1 MLLNKLLAKVGLKVS
16 RVISQKFYLQ
26 DVFRSSAPKRVLISY
41 LTHPFVHGV
50 NKTHTSFLECYT
62 AAEIFGELGYA
73 VDVVAFD
80 YSGPIDYSLYD
91 AVYGFGVP
99 LEKAFYAGNNAEI
112 KKIFYS
118 PGTNPFIAYQQSSKR
133 VLDFYERT
141 GKLVPQSSRIMHHF
155 WTFQYTMPDLCI
167 SLGNHYILEGYRT
180 ISPRI
185 NAVPLNAFYFDI
197 YDIDLGAKDFS
208 EARKHYLWFGSS
220 GLLHKGLDFVI
231 EYFASHPDLFLHI
244 CGASHGEREFFDY
257 YQPIIDRCSNIIDH
271 GFIQIDSAQFIS
283 IMDSCAFVV
292 FFSASEGGSPALL
305 NVMANGGLIPL
316 VNKAVGVDVADF
328 GFVIDELEWFDCH
341 KIIDSSILLDETELK
356 DLSLKAKNTVRREY
370 RYDAYKMR
378 LKYYVESALT

>member
-1 MLLNKLLAKVGLKVS
+1 
-16 RVISQKFYLQ
+16 
-26 DVFRSSAPKRVLISY
+26 
-41 LTHPFVHGV
+41 
-50 NKTHTSFLECYT
+50 
-62 AAEIFGELGYA
+62 
-73 VDVVAFD
+73 
-80 YSGPIDYSLYD
+80 
-91 AVYGFGVP
+91 
-99 LEKAFYAGNNAEI
+99 
-112 KKIFYS
+112 
-118 PGTNPFIAYQQSSKR
+118 
-133 VLDFYERT
+133 
-141 GKLVPQSSRIMHHF
+141 
-155 WTFQYTMPDLCI
+155 
-167 SLGNHYILEGYRT
+167 
-180 ISPRI
+180 
-185 NAVPLNAFYFDI
+185 VPLNAFYFDI